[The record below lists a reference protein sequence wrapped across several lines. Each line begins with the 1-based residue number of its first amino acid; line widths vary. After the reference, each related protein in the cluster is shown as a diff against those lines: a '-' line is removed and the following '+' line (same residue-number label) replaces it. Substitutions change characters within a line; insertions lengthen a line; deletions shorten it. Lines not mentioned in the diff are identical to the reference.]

1 MSKKCPAFGLL
12 LAFLWL
18 ALAGCQPSAFAR
30 ISDSDS
36 VLAVANVREKTV
48 SFLETESGKTVAT
61 WKPDFSFA
69 RMLLLPD
76 RHTVLLYGKNE
87 EEAHTLDGKQKG
99 EIKVGP
105 SPLTMLLDEKKNL
118 LYVVDL
124 QDATLR
130 EIALADRRVT
140 RTFRM
145 NESPMGGLLM
155 SDRKELWIGGHGRG
169 DLPEEDVSV
178 FSSETGQKQ
187 RTMDTHIKTLRMKLG
202 EHAGLIQT
210 VRGIG
215 YKFEVQI

>member
-1 MSKKCPAFGLL
+1 
-12 LAFLWL
+12 
-18 ALAGCQPSAFAR
+18 
-30 ISDSDS
+30 
-36 VLAVANVREKTV
+36 
-48 SFLETESGKTVAT
+48 
-61 WKPDFSFA
+61 
-69 RMLLLPD
+69 
-76 RHTVLLYGKNE
+76 
-87 EEAHTLDGKQKG
+87 
-99 EIKVGP
+99 
-105 SPLTMLLDEKKNL
+105 MLLDEKKNL

-155 SDRKELWIGGHGRG
+155 PDRKELWIGGHGRG